1 MNISQSEAKNIE
13 HAWLSSCMDKR
24 VKPFKASLNEIC
36 LQDQLQNASEPNL
49 TLSRNVPVHFL
60 TLFSFILRLT
70 QTARN
75 KNAELVLFDCQRNG
89 NLWVG
94 DLIAWHEGILFIVR
108 WPTGSN
114 GALMINFGYYKEYSI
129 CRNVIC
135 IIKNKSK
142 MSFTWILMFR
152 IFMIIVRLKKT
163 RIEVTLCQ
171 HVNIMNLAAGFIY
184 VT

>member
-60 TLFSFILRLT
+60 TLFSF
-70 QTARN
+70 
-75 KNAELVLFDCQRNG
+75 KKPC
-89 NLWVG
+89 LWVG

-114 GALMINFGYYKEYSI
+114 GAPMINFGYYKEYSI

-142 MSFTWILMFR
+142 MSFAWILMFR

>member
-1 MNISQSEAKNIE
+1 MSTRPVAERLGTQSYTVTKR
-13 HAWLSSCMDKR
+13 SS
-24 VKPFKASLNEIC
+24 PFLDLVFLLKTPSLG
-36 LQDQLQNASEPNL
+36 
-49 TLSRNVPVHFL
+49 R
-60 TLFSFILRLT
+60 R
-70 QTARN
+70 
-75 KNAELVLFDCQRNG
+75 FDCVTRRF
-89 NLWVG
+89 
-94 DLIAWHEGILFIVR
+94 LFIVR

-129 CRNVIC
+129 CRNAIC

-142 MSFTWILMFR
+142 MSFTRILMFR

-171 HVNIMNLAAGFIY
+171 HVNIINLAAGFIY